1 MAPTMVDGTSSSDD
15 APAATPIEPPGGTT
29 ERSRQGFRAWSGTLR
44 WMAGIAV
51 VLALAL
57 VAGLVTAVLVV
68 RRPWPQTSG
77 EIELSGLEGE
87 VEVVRDDAGIP
98 QVYAD
103 TMHDLMMAQGFVH
116 AQDRFFEMDV
126 RRHAT
131 AGRLSELFGKDGLES
146 DLVVRTLGWRQVAEQ
161 ELTMLRPATR
171 SALDAYAEGVNAWLA
186 GRSTSEMALEY
197 SLLGLTGLDYTPE
210 KWSAVDSIAWLKAMA
225 WDLRGNL
232 EEEIGRALTAAAV
245 GVEASEELYPSYSF
259 EKHPPIVQQG
269 GLLGDVF
276 DQDVEAT
283 GSDLL
288 RRPAPVGRRT
298 VAALAGVRD
307 VLSGVPALLGSG
319 DGIGSNSWVVD
330 GEHTA
335 SGEPILA
342 NDPHLGISLPGVW
355 TQIGLHCRRVSS
367 ECPMDVAGF
376 SFSGV
381 PGVVIGRNADIA
393 WGFTNLSPDVTDLY
407 VERVSGD
414 TWQSGRRALPLA
426 TRDETIEV
434 RDGDPVEITVRSTA
448 HGPLLSDLVDLDEE
462 LDAVDLTDDD
472 GLVEQLDDVVEA
484 DGTAPADGWDVG
496 VSLAWTALDPHP
508 TADALLAL
516 DQASDWESF
525 RAALSDFAVPGQN
538 VVYADREGHI
548 GYQATGMVPIRRPG
562 NDGRAPAAGW
572 EPDTAWTGRYV
583 PYDAL
588 PNVLDPESGI
598 IATANQAVIDPQRYP
613 PHLTDDWDQGY
624 RSTRINELLAAD
636 DELTVAR
643 MGSIQLDDWSAI
655 GEALTPYLLEIDL
668 PAGYYSDG
676 QRLLRSWNYRQRAD
690 SAAAAYFNVVWRQVL
705 ERTFADELPAALEPD
720 GSDRWFTVV
729 SRILRRASNHW
740 WDDVETDDV
749 VEDRDVI
756 LRDAM
761 VAARDELT
769 ARQSP
774 NAEEWT
780 WGALHELELRSA
792 TLGESGIGI
801 VEWLFNRGGWE
812 VGGGGSLVNATGWD
826 AREGYDVVTAPS
838 MRMVVPMDDPDAATW
853 INLTGVS
860 GHAFHPHYTD
870 QTDRWARGE
879 TLPWA
884 FTEDAVEAAAQ
895 DVLTLTP
902 GG

>member
-15 APAATPIEPPGGTT
+15 APAATPIEALGGTPA
-29 ERSRQGFRAWSGTLR
+29 RSHRGLRAWPGPLR

-51 VLALAL
+51 LLALAL

-77 EIELSGLEGE
+77 EIELPGLEGE

-103 TMHDLMMAQGFVH
+103 SMHDLMMAQGFVH

-131 AGRLSELFGKDGLES
+131 AGRLSELFGEDGLES

-197 SLLGLTGLDYTPE
+197 SLLGITGLDYTPE

-245 GVEASEELYPSYSF
+245 GVEESEELYPSYSF

-288 RRPAPVGRRT
+288 RRPAPGGRRT
-298 VAALAGVRD
+298 VAALVGVRD

-355 TQIGLHCRRVSS
+355 SQVGLHCRTVSS

-414 TWQSGRRALPLA
+414 TWQSGRRELPLA

-472 GLVEQLDDVVEA
+472 GLVEQLDDVADA
-484 DGTAPADGWDVG
+484 DGTAAADGWDVG

-516 DQASDWESF
+516 DLASDWESF

-562 NDGRAPAAGW
+562 NDGRVPAAGW

-598 IATANQAVIDPQRYP
+598 IATANQAVIDSRRYP

-643 MGSIQLDDWSAI
+643 MGAIQLDDWSAI

-676 QRLLRSWNYRQRAD
+676 QGLLRSWNYRQRPD

-705 ERTFADELPAALEPD
+705 ERTFADELPEALEPD

-729 SRILRRASNHW
+729 SRILRRASSHW
-740 WDDVETDDV
+740 WDDVETDAV
-749 VEDRDVI
+749 AEDRDII
-756 LRDAM
+756 LREAM
-761 VAARDELT
+761 LAARDELT

-826 AREGYDVVTAPS
+826 AREGYEVVTAPS
-838 MRMVVPMDDPDAATW
+838 MRMVVPMDDPDGATW

-884 FTEDAVEAAAQ
+884 FTEDAVEAAGE

-902 GG
+902 DS